1 MELKIGDKI
10 RELRRRD
17 GVTQEQV
24 AAALGVSGQAVSKWE
39 SRAGYPDMETI
50 PALANYFGVSI
61 DDLFGYDGT
70 REKRIREIC
79 ERADSLFHRRD
90 ENTKERLSMLRA
102 AVDEFP
108 ASGEL
113 LARLGC
119 ALYDSGWKLGASAY
133 TTSEDPYIRPDTEA
147 NRKNPYWKE
156 AILIDERALTF
167 PLSSPAYETTVT
179 DLLILY
185 WETGEEEKAAS
196 LVNRQQSV
204 AVCRERLAAKNL
216 TNSWKPLGDGIL
228 AFLESMTDLII
239 HAAASVSS
247 IPENEAHSYS
257 VLTAYAAFLETVI
270 PDENTLGA
278 TRNLFDLH
286 FWRTVFAIRTETD
299 TDGAFPRS
307 VECLAKT
314 LACADRQNSL
324 ADTGVHCYTAPYLKE
339 TTFDTT
345 DLYRYEDGAIFRSM
359 MQSIGPRRTPELDAA
374 LSAIPRY
381 ADWLST
387 QEENP

>member
-1 MELKIGDKI
+1 MELKIGEKI
-10 RELRRRD
+10 RELRRRN

-39 SRAGYPDMETI
+39 SMAGYPDMETV

-90 ENTKERLSMLRA
+90 ENTEERLSLLRA

-167 PLSSPAYETTVT
+167 PLTSPAYETTVT
-179 DLLILY
+179 DLLTLY

-228 AFLESMTDLII
+228 AFLEAMTDLII
-239 HAAASVSS
+239 HAATTVST
-247 IPENEAHSYS
+247 IPENAAHSYS
-257 VLTAYAAFLETVI
+257 VLTAYTEFLETVI

-278 TRNLFDLH
+278 PRNLFDLH
-286 FWRTVFAIRTETD
+286 FWRTVFAIRMETD
-299 TDGAFPRS
+299 TDEAFPRS
-307 VECLAKT
+307 VECLTKT
-314 LACADRQNSL
+314 LFFADRQNRL
-324 ADTGVHCYTAPYLKE
+324 ADTGVHSYTAPYLKE

-345 DLYRYEDGAIFRSM
+345 DLYRFENASIFRSM
-359 MQSIGPRRTPELDAA
+359 MQAIGTRRTPELDAA
-374 LSAIPRY
+374 LSGIPRY
-381 ADWLST
+381 ADWLA
-387 QEENP
+387 NPEG